1 MTDSNPPISPTN
13 LFVNFVISVSMF
25 IAIVYII
32 YVVCVELYKVIREYK
47 KQSGQDVSN
56 HVNKKNTN
64 PLLDPAQD
72 NVSSSSSAAANAGKL
87 SDQYTE
93 ITKSIMNSFNQYS
106 TYNEQMKQYYANIR
120 KQEGTPPLMD
130 TTVLNPRHDNW

>member
-1 MTDSNPPISPTN
+1 MATEDPITPTN
-13 LFVNFVISVSMF
+13 LFINFVISVSMF

-32 YVVCVELYKVIREYK
+32 YVVCVELYKVIREYQ
-47 KQSGQDVSN
+47 KQSGQDASN
-56 HVNKKNTN
+56 LGANKRNTN

-72 NVSSSSSAAANAGKL
+72 NVSSAANGANGSKL

-93 ITKSIMNSFNQYS
+93 ITKAIMNSFNQYS

>member
-1 MTDSNPPISPTN
+1 MNATN
-13 LFVNFVISVSMF
+13 LFINFVISVSMF

-32 YVVCVELYKVIREYK
+32 YVVCVELYNVIREYK

-56 HVNKKNTN
+56 HMNKKNTN

-72 NVSSSSSAAANAGKL
+72 NVSSAAANATKNGSKL

-93 ITKSIMNSFNQYS
+93 ITKSIMNSFNQYN